1 MNKLPKKIK
10 KMNTK
15 KTSFG
20 ALSLLFMLTVAL
32 FSGCANN
39 TIPATE
45 DNETVSNTG
54 DGGNV
59 TFDFV
64 TSSEHANYIAGNPTM
79 QRVQLIP
86 TTRVT

>member
-32 FSGCANN
+32 FSGCVNN

-64 TSSEHANYIAGNPTM
+64 TSWSREKAMTAPHCRYWDGRMNC
-79 QRVQLIP
+79 
-86 TTRVT
+86 